1 MTGSVIIHEQEKTMS
16 LTLRAA
22 LAALVLIVPVSAEL
36 IWPSV
41 GDSGHLLFA
50 AAQLIGWVLV
60 ATVVRDGAGGHPE
73 TSSTR
78 GGRVGRRLLLSGCAL
93 QVLFA
98 LVYGASAVI
107 DGEPA
112 EASFLFFLLGFLATF
127 VGGVVWGPALLRAG
141 LPRLAGVG
149 VLATAVLGLLAI
161 AVGVDPFHD
170 VFLLSSYAAWVLVGR
185 GLDAPAR
192 LKRERSSEVSAA
204 SR

>member
-1 MTGSVIIHEQEKTMS
+1 MS

-22 LAALVLIVPVSAEL
+22 LAAVVLIVPVSAEL

-41 GDSGHLLFA
+41 GDSAHLLFA

-60 ATVVRDGAGGHPE
+60 ATVVRDGAGRHPA

-78 GGRVGRRLLLSGCAL
+78 ARRVGRRLLLSGCAL

-98 LVYGASAVI
+98 LVYGGSAVI

-112 EASFLFFLLGFLATF
+112 EASFLLFLLGFLATF

-149 VLATAVLGLLAI
+149 VLAIAVLGLLAI

-185 GLDAPAR
+185 GLDAPAQP
-192 LKRERSSEVSAA
+192 RERPSGVSAA

>member
-1 MTGSVIIHEQEKTMS
+1 MTGSVIHEQEKTMS

-22 LAALVLIVPVSAEL
+22 LAAVALIVPVSAEL

-41 GDSGHLLFA
+41 GDSAHLLFA

-60 ATVVRDGAGGHPE
+60 ATVVRDGASRHPA

-78 GGRVGRRLLLSGCAL
+78 AGRVGRRLLLSGCAL

-98 LVYGASAVI
+98 LVYGGSAVI

-112 EASFLFFLLGFLATF
+112 EASFLLFLLGFLATF

-185 GLDAPAR
+185 GLDAPAHR
-192 LKRERSSEVSAA
+192 RERSSEVSAA

>member
-1 MTGSVIIHEQEKTMS
+1 MS

-22 LAALVLIVPVSAEL
+22 LAAVVLIVPVSAEL

-41 GDSGHLLFA
+41 GDSGHVVFA
-50 AAQLIGWVLV
+50 AGQLIGWVLV
-60 ATVVRDGAGGHPE
+60 ATVVRDGAGRNPE

-78 GGRVGRRLLLSGCAL
+78 AGRVGRRLLLVGCAV
-93 QVLFA
+93 QVLFT
-98 LVYGASAVI
+98 LVYGGSAVI

-112 EASFLFFLLGFLATF
+112 EASFLLFLLGFLATF

-141 LPRLAGVG
+141 LPRLAGLG

-185 GLDAPAR
+185 GLDAPAQR
-192 LKRERSSEVSAA
+192 MERASEVSAA